1 MTVISLKKYL
11 EMEAREPGAGKP
23 GPGDLLQV
31 SLESFRFV
39 LRSMGES
46 GTCACPVVGAELQQ
60 GLIKLADR
68 LASEVTAALLAE
80 IGSQAGEQLHQWGDR
95 TAGYLKART
104 AEIKELLIVLA
115 RTAESVGERD
125 HTYAD
130 HFNQFT
136 TRLRTISNLEDLTQV
151 RASLVQQATELK
163 TYVDQ
168 MEQESHRLVEK
179 LQTEVVTYET
189 KLKKVE
195 ELALRDAL
203 TGLANR
209 RLIEDQIESR
219 IERGQSFCVVMLD
232 LNGLKQIN
240 DQHGH
245 LAGDNLLQQFAQE
258 LRSSSRSSDL
268 AGRWGGD
275 EFLIVMDGDA
285 GGASAQIE
293 RLQKWVFGE
302 YTIRPGKG
310 SAEVKVNVGAAV
322 GLAEWQ
328 PGETL
333 KAVVDRADAEMYK
346 QKQGV
351 SRKAASG

>member
-1 MTVISLKKYL
+1 MISLKKYL
-11 EMEAREPGAGKP
+11 EMEIKDPVAGKSDQ
-23 GPGDLLQV
+23 GDLLRV
-31 SLESFRFV
+31 SVESFRFV
-39 LRSMGES
+39 LRSIGES
-46 GTCACPVVGAELQQ
+46 GTCACPAAGAELQRS
-60 GLIKLADR
+60 LIKLADR
-68 LASEVTAALLAE
+68 LANEVTAALLAE
-80 IGSQAGEQLHQWGDR
+80 TGSQAGEQLHQWGDR
-95 TAGYLKART
+95 TAEYLKART
-104 AEIKELLIVLA
+104 AEIKELLLVLA

-130 HFNQFT
+130 HFNQLT
-136 TRLRTISNLEDLTQV
+136 NRLHTISNLEDLTQV
-151 RASLVQQATELK
+151 RASLVQQAAELK

-168 MEQESHRLVEK
+168 MEQESHKLVER

-219 IERGQSFCVVMLD
+219 IARGHPFCVVMLD

-240 DQHGH
+240 DKHGH

-275 EFLIVMDGDA
+275 EFLILMDGDA
-285 GGASAQIE
+285 SGAGAQIE
-293 RLQKWVFGE
+293 RLEKWVFGE

-310 SAEVKVNVGAAV
+310 SGEVKANVGAAV
-322 GLAEWQ
+322 GLAQWQ
-328 PGETL
+328 PDETA
-333 KAVVDRADAEMYK
+333 KMVVDRADAEMYK
-346 QKQGV
+346 QKQPMRRGAK
-351 SRKAASG
+351 S